1 MVRILLNEGNA
12 NPQIRR
18 NDNGWVAM
26 HEAASQGHLK
36 CIKELYVYNAP
47 LRPRTSDNET
57 PLHLAL
63 KQNHEEVIQFFGKFL
78 PLLKCFDLVSFINHL
93 I

>member
-1 MVRILLNEGNA
+1 MLMGEGKA

-26 HEAASQGHLK
+26 HEAANNGHLE
-36 CIKELYVYNAP
+36 CIRKLDMFNAP
-47 LRPRTSDNET
+47 LRPRTRDNET

-63 KQNHEEVIQFFGKFL
+63 EQNHEDIIRFFGKM
-78 PLLKCFDLVSFINHL
+78 N
-93 I
+93 